1 MAESTINFSIEGH
14 KFNLCVTKFPTI
26 FRLAPNGLHR
36 PEVITDRT
44 LVENELALRYV
55 SRNYG
60 TSHGLLP
67 KYTIFNNIF
76 YNTLTPK
83 RCDRTNIWGSTRNLL
98 LFILNDQSPLYIS
111 TFLWTEIMHMLN
123 HGAHYVIYAPYI
135 QRIINYKTEM
145 EFGYDGKHGAYQ
157 PHIIRALVVPPP
169 PPTDVIMGP
178 STAAHD
184 SPPAGACSPL
194 AACQHAPLE
203 ADELEAFSTT
213 GAPARDAHFH
223 GF

>member
-1 MAESTINFSIEGH
+1 MSGPLNCIIIGFGATSKRIDTSPSSRIRRILSPLSSMLIGPICNRSVIQCSTKSSPKLKYWGYLTCLGCIRNGTLSWLLSFVPLLGAVEMAESTINFSIEGH
-14 KFNLCVTKFPTI
+14 KFNLCVTEFPTI

-111 TFLWTEIMHMLN
+111 TFL
-123 HGAHYVIYAPYI
+123 
-135 QRIINYKTEM
+135 
-145 EFGYDGKHGAYQ
+145 
-157 PHIIRALVVPPP
+157 
-169 PPTDVIMGP
+169 
-178 STAAHD
+178 
-184 SPPAGACSPL
+184 
-194 AACQHAPLE
+194 
-203 ADELEAFSTT
+203 
-213 GAPARDAHFH
+213 
-223 GF
+223 